1 MKIWAFA
8 AMALL
13 GLGSTVLAQGPAC
26 PNTALGT
33 ARTLAVPV
41 STGPVGG
48 ISYKGRLPL
57 EKGEVVITFDD
68 GPMPRRTPA
77 VLDALKHECVRATFF
92 VVGRMVQNY
101 PELLQRVADDGHT
114 IASHSWSHA
123 YLNRVR
129 SAQRRKDEINGGLLA
144 TSAAL
149 GANHPALS
157 PFFRYP
163 GLGRTRA
170 LERYVAGQ
178 NLIAMSADI
187 VGDDWLPVSAEQ
199 VHARVLARLKAR
211 GSGIILLH
219 DIQKRTVDALPGLLR
234 ALKHEGYRVVHI
246 VPEAAD
252 VQLALAKAEPPA
264 SARIRVALAS
274 LERRQGSFAE
284 LTVAKAAPMPQAP
297 HTGLLVMAAN
307 GPAPGFADLALRR

>member
-1 MKIWAFA
+1 MKVWAFA

-13 GLGSTVLAQGPAC
+13 GLGSTALAQGAC
-26 PNTALGT
+26 PQGALGT
-33 ARTLAVPV
+33 ARIMAVPV

-77 VLDALKHECVRATFF
+77 VLEALKSECVRATFF

-178 NLIAMSADI
+178 NLIPMSADI

-199 VHARVLARLKAR
+199 VHARVMARLKAH
-211 GSGIILLH
+211 GGGIILLH

-234 ALKHEGYRVVHI
+234 ALKQEGYRVVHI
-246 VPEAAD
+246 VPEASD

-264 SARIRVALAS
+264 STRIRVALAA
-274 LERRQGSFAE
+274 LERRQGTFAE
-284 LTVAKAAPMPQAP
+284 LTVAKAPQTP
-297 HTGLLVMAAN
+297 HAGLVVVAAN
-307 GPAPGFADLALRR
+307 GGKPGFEEMGLRR